1 MKKSEVRPPVVALIK
16 GGLGNQLFCYAA
28 GRALAHRLGRPLL
41 LDVMTGFRRDGY
53 GRRLRLDR
61 FPVAAEFAPVGDC
74 LGGDTR
80 SLRHKLARGL
90 ARWQRPESRSY
101 WAETAVA
108 PEAFVSLQP
117 PAKRI
122 YLNGYWQD
130 EAYFREVAG
139 LLRQELVPPVPTAG
153 KALAALGRI
162 SAAAAPVFVHVRRER
177 YQPRLAED
185 YYAAAIR
192 ECLARVP
199 DAAFFVFGDDAEW
212 ARRNLEFQGAPFEFL
227 DDQVPDEIDTLHL
240 MAACRHAITA
250 NSSFS
255 WWGAWLGERPGGHV
269 WTPETPGFPVVAPGR
284 WHRVANRLER

>member
-1 MKKSEVRPPVVALIK
+1 MKKSEVRPPVVALVK

-61 FPVAAEFAPVGDC
+61 FPIAAEFAPVGVC

-80 SLRHKLARGL
+80 ALRHKLARGL

-139 LLRQELVPPVPTAG
+139 LLGQELAPPVPTAG
-153 KALAALGRI
+153 EALAALGRI

-212 ARRNLEFQGAPFEFL
+212 ARRNLEFQGAPCEFL

-269 WTPETPGFPVVAPGR
+269 WTPETPGFPVMAPGR